1 MELFL
6 REPGIGDKKEILD
19 MVREFEECGDEYP
32 FEGVIVLKS
41 VTSESYDSFL
51 KKLEQDKHI
60 EDIRPEYANQTTYVL
75 TDQTGHIYG
84 MSCLRHSLKG
94 DLINI
99 GGHVGYA
106 VRPSER
112 RKGFGTLQ
120 LRLVL
125 EKALELG
132 IKEVL
137 VTCRE
142 NNIWSRKTMEKCIGH
157 PDTLVPSF
165 YPDIKEYRYW
175 IDAEKELKR
184 GRTL

>member
-1 MELFL
+1 MKLFL
-6 REPGIGDKKEILD
+6 REPTIVDKKEILD

-32 FEGVIVLKS
+32 FEGISILKG
-41 VTSESYDSFL
+41 VTFDSYADFL
-51 KKLEQDKHI
+51 RKLEESKHI
-60 EDIRPEYANQTTYVL
+60 EDTHPEWANQTTYVL
-75 TDQTGHIYG
+75 TDETGHIYG
-84 MSCLRHSLKG
+84 MSCLRHDLKG

-112 RKGFGTLQ
+112 GKGFGTLQ

-142 NNIWSRKTMEKCIGH
+142 NNVGSKKTMEKCVGH
-157 PDTLVPSF
+157 SDTLVDSRYF
-165 YPDIKEYRYW
+165 GIKEYRYW
-175 IDAEKELKR
+175 IDSEKELKK
-184 GRTL
+184 GRIL

>member
-1 MELFL
+1 MRLFL
-6 REPGIGDKKEILD
+6 KEPDVGDKKEILD
-19 MVREFEECGDEYP
+19 MVCEFGTCSDEYA
-32 FEGVIVLKS
+32 FEGVSVLKG
-41 VTSESYDSFL
+41 VTSESYVDFL
-51 KKLEQDKHI
+51 RKLEKSKHI
-60 EDIRPEYANQTTYVL
+60 EDTHSDYANQTTYVL
-75 TDQTGHIYG
+75 TDETGHIYG

-106 VRPSER
+106 IRPSER
-112 RKGFGTLQ
+112 GKGYGTIQ
-120 LRLVL
+120 LRLIL
-125 EKALELG
+125 EKAYEMG

-142 NNIWSRKTMEKCIGH
+142 NNIGSRKTMEKCIGH
-157 PDTLVPSF
+157 PDTLVDSF
-165 YPDIKEYRYW
+165 YPGIKEYRYW